1 MGLYCGGA
9 GEEEGEETSGSE
21 NETCLV
27 AAGPPGREPNGL
39 PQRDGLPGMASAV
52 VQALRRLMATTSS
65 HDPTRM
71 VEERAAET
79 HSGRR
84 RAAEGVE

>member
-1 MGLYCGGA
+1 
-9 GEEEGEETSGSE
+9 
-21 NETCLV
+21 
-27 AAGPPGREPNGL
+27 
-39 PQRDGLPGMASAV
+39 MASAV